1 MIFSKLF
8 TNRLNSWDCKVL
20 RPFRFIALLAAT
32 FALALVTLSVT
43 SGSAGN
49 AAQSMPESPDL
60 RANVAGGVGPGS
72 GGMYE
77 TTEALQAPSVSAG
90 QPQEDLAQAGA
101 DSGVGS
107 DNQTSPHK
115 SVWSATMIVGRA
127 SNSDQAYEGY
137 IPTLS
142 PPIGFL
148 DSTDFSLENVSY
160 AVANLFQQCSGGVI
174 QLVLD
179 TDQNL
184 PEELTLEVGADQFAI
199 GESRK
204 LGLEENIHVWILDS
218 GLDWIEGQTLTVG
231 LLTET
236 QFELQDSDKLVTS
249 NPVALPDGIRFAG
262 TIAAGGAP
270 NGEINVDCQLKVY
283 KLVLDPRSGHRIDK
297 IEQVIGDG
305 TLSDPWISGSNGA
318 LNSGHGP
325 RIQPDWYDERGKVTV
340 PIGLP
345 TGEAAQRDQY
355 GRVYT
360 AHTNTLGYTV
370 FPKSMGATEVRC
382 WLL

>member
-20 RPFRFIALLAAT
+20 RSFRFIALLAAT

-107 DNQTSPHK
+107 DNQTSPPK

-204 LGLEENIHVWILDS
+204 LGLEENIHVWSPRLRV
-218 GLDWIEGQTLTVG
+218 GLD
-231 LLTET
+231 
-236 QFELQDSDKLVTS
+236 
-249 NPVALPDGIRFAG
+249 
-262 TIAAGGAP
+262 
-270 NGEINVDCQLKVY
+270 
-283 KLVLDPRSGHRIDK
+283 
-297 IEQVIGDG
+297 
-305 TLSDPWISGSNGA
+305 
-318 LNSGHGP
+318 
-325 RIQPDWYDERGKVTV
+325 
-340 PIGLP
+340 
-345 TGEAAQRDQY
+345 
-355 GRVYT
+355 
-360 AHTNTLGYTV
+360 
-370 FPKSMGATEVRC
+370 
-382 WLL
+382 